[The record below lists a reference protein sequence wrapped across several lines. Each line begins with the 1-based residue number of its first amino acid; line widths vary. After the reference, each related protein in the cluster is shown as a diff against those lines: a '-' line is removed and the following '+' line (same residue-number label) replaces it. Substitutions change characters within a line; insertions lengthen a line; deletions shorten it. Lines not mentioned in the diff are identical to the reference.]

1 MKKNIISLVLTT
13 IICASIM
20 LAVMGIYRFF
30 AEPILKKPEEL
41 PQNDPA
47 ETVTQQIYYNPLLE
61 YCQE

>member
-13 IICASIM
+13 VVCASIM

-41 PQNDPA
+41 PQNAPA
-47 ETVTQQIYYNPLLE
+47 ETDTQQIYYNPLVE